1 MKISDVEGVNP
12 TRSVKYIRANPSAI
26 SWRKKLSFPAG
37 LGAVLAILFIFG
49 GTTAMNV
56 ALGISVK
63 AVLAG
68 YSYDVLIIL
77 IVMELFTKLIAQTG
91 IMELLA
97 TKMAALSNGRKSQC
111 ILLFGG
117 LMFLISCTLNNI
129 TAVMMVLPVIFVLLK
144 AIDINQKYV
153 SLFFAV
159 ILATSNLGG
168 AASPIGDFPA
178 IIILSSGI
186 TSFLSYLTHA
196 FPLFLTTT
204 VVICLFWS
212 RFVKEDTVKTLHSRQ
227 LAVSVLQSQYRNVV
241 VRWDV
246 LYPMSIIFLCMF
258 ITWSVVPQR
267 VLPPEMIAVLGY
279 VVAAVVCTI
288 KKLPVK
294 QHMDMKS
301 VLQIASFLYLAASV
315 SQTGL
320 LVQLANYLQNTLTD
334 PKLLLLTI
342 MFVTSLCAGLVSA
355 GPAAAAI
362 MPVIIQLSNGAFAAY
377 SDWIAIAYAAS
388 ICAGSSLF
396 MWSATA
402 GFILSEKVNNAQLT
416 FENDKHLEWSV
427 MEYLRYGIVNYLIQ
441 MSIAIVWI
449 LVSCR

>member
-1 MKISDVEGVNP
+1 MKISDVESSMP
-12 TRSVKYIRANPSAI
+12 TRSVKHIRATPPAI

-37 LGAVLAILFIFG
+37 LGAVLAMLLIFG

-97 TKMAALSNGRKSQC
+97 TKMAALSDGRKSLC

-129 TAVMMVLPVIFVLLK
+129 TAVMMILPVIFVLLK

-196 FPLFLTTT
+196 FPLFATTT

-212 RFVKEDTVKTLHSRQ
+212 RFVKEDADKTLHSRQ

-258 ITWSVVPQR
+258 VTWSIVPQR
-267 VLPPEMIAVLGY
+267 VVPPEMIAVLGY
-279 VVAAVVCTI
+279 VAAAAVCTI

-315 SQTGL
+315 SQTGV

-342 MFVTSLCAGLVSA
+342 MFVTSLCAGLVGA

-362 MPVIIQLSNGAFAAY
+362 MPVIIQLCNGAFAAY

-402 GFILSEKVNNAQLT
+402 GFILSEKVNNTQLT
-416 FENDKHLEWSV
+416 SENNKHLVWSV
-427 MEYLRYGIVNYLIQ
+427 VEYLRYGVVNYLIQ
-441 MSIAIVWI
+441 MSIAISWI